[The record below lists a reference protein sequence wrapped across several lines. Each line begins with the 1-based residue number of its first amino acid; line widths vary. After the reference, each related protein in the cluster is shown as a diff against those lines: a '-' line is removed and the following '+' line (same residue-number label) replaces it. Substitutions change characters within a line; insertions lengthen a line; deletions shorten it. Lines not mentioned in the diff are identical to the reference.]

1 MSSASTVTPRLHLV
15 RTAPPRMRY
24 VPLPKPPKSLSF
36 CARVFWKRHI
46 RELVESGVL
55 NDDNVDEFAAVCAL
69 RGEVDDNRR
78 RRKPYRAISSKL
90 RKAAA
95 AFGLTGLE

>member
-1 MSSASTVTPRLHLV
+1 MSSASTVTPHLRLV

-24 VPLPKPPKSLSF
+24 LPLPRPPKSLSF
-36 CARVFWKRHI
+36 CARVFWKRHV

-55 NDDNVDEFAAVCAL
+55 TDDNVEAFAEVCAL

-78 RRKPYRAISSKL
+78 RRLPYKRLLAKL
-90 RKAAA
+90 RNAAA